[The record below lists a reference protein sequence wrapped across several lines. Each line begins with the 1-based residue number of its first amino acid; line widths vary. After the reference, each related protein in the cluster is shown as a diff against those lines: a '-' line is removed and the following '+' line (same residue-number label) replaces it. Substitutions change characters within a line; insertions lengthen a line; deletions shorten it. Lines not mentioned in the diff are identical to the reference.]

1 MCAFVEFLWRLSRWS
16 CFEGLAILD
25 LCFDWLHRG
34 RAGAP
39 GSPATSRP
47 AYNVGSD
54 MVSPTP
60 TAPPRSRVKADAR
73 NFWLRV
79 SDGLAINQ
87 LWSQFEKDARSSY
100 RLYSAGLKDLQAKP
114 SGLRHAWQIAKAL
127 FWAILEKLTPARRV
141 LLLVALILLFAP
153 SGGMTYTN
161 QAGHVEVFEF
171 DAKVFG
177 GLLLFLVLLLELA
190 DRVVMKRDLEIAKD
204 IQAWLLPGAPLQI
217 PGYQI
222 AYATRPANTVA
233 GDYYDVILRPGR
245 LPQQDRILLV
255 VADVAGKSI
264 PAAMLMATFQ
274 ASLRT
279 LSSSGIPLAD
289 LVTGVNHYSCSNSQ
303 GGVRFTT
310 AFFAELDPAT
320 GDVAYVNA
328 GHNVPMLRKSSGL
341 VERLEAGG
349 IPVGILAEAHY
360 QVGTARLEPG
370 DWLVI
375 FTDGVI
381 EAFNAQEE
389 EYSEPALLRLVD
401 RNSGA
406 APEAMLRSLFS
417 ELDRYVGNT
426 PHHDDIT
433 CLLMKRS

>member
-1 MCAFVEFLWRLSRWS
+1 MAF
-16 CFEGLAILD
+16 
-25 LCFDWLHRG
+25 
-34 RAGAP
+34 
-39 GSPATSRP
+39 PAHT
-47 AYNVGSD
+47 V
-54 MVSPTP
+54 
-60 TAPPRSRVKADAR
+60 PPRSRFKDEAR
-73 NFWLRV
+73 QFWHRV
-79 SDGLAINQ
+79 TEGLAVNQ

-100 RLYSAGLKDLQAKP
+100 RLYSAGLDNLQAEP
-114 SGLRHAWQIAKAL
+114 SRFRRAWQITKAM

-141 LLLVALILLFAP
+141 LVLLALILLFIP
-153 SGGMTYTN
+153 SGGFSYTN

-171 DAKVFG
+171 DLHVWG
-177 GLLLFLVLLLELA
+177 GLLLLLVLLLELA

-245 LPQQDRILLV
+245 KLSEDRILFA

-279 LSSSGIPLAD
+279 LSTSGVALAE
-289 LVTGVNHYSCSNSQ
+289 LVAGVNHYACSNSM

-328 GHNVPMLRKSSGL
+328 GHNVPILRKKSGL

-349 IPVGILAEAHY
+349 IPIGIFVESPY
-360 QVGTARLEPG
+360 QVGTTRLESG

-375 FTDGVI
+375 FTDGVV
-381 EAFNAQEE
+381 EAVNQKDE
-389 EYSEPALLRLVD
+389 EYGEPELIRLVD
-401 RNSGA
+401 RGSGS
-406 APEAMLRSLFS
+406 APAELLRSLLA
-417 ELDRYVGNT
+417 ELDRHVGNT
-426 PHHDDIT
+426 PQHDDIT
-433 CLLMKRS
+433 CMLLKRT

>member
-1 MCAFVEFLWRLSRWS
+1 MA
-16 CFEGLAILD
+16 
-25 LCFDWLHRG
+25 
-34 RAGAP
+34 
-39 GSPATSRP
+39 SPER
-47 AYNVGSD
+47 
-54 MVSPTP
+54 
-60 TAPPRSRVKADAR
+60 TAPQRPGFKDDAR
-73 NFWLRV
+73 NFWHRV
-79 SDGLAINQ
+79 SEGLALNQ

-100 RLYSAGLKDLQAKP
+100 RLYSAGLDDLQVEP
-114 SGLRHAWQIAKAL
+114 SRIRRGWEITKAL

-141 LLLVALILLFAP
+141 LLLAAL
-153 SGGMTYTN
+153 
-161 QAGHVEVFEF
+161 
-171 DAKVFG
+171 
-177 GLLLFLVLLLELA
+177 LLLFFPAGSSSYTDHAGHSEVHEFDLHVLGGVLMFVVLLLELA

-245 LPQQDRILLV
+245 EPSADRILFV

-279 LSSSGIPLAD
+279 LSSSGVALAE
-289 LVTGVNHYSCSNSQ
+289 LVAGVNRYACSNSQ

-320 GDVAYVNA
+320 GDVAYINA
-328 GHNVPMLRKSSGL
+328 GHNVPILRKTSGA

-349 IPVGILAEAHY
+349 IPIGIFAESPY
-360 QVGTARLEPG
+360 QVGTTRLQGG

-375 FTDGVI
+375 FTDGVV
-381 EAFNAQEE
+381 EAVNQKNE
-389 EYSEPALLRLVD
+389 EYGESELIRLVD
-401 RNSGA
+401 CGWGS
-406 APEAMLRSLFS
+406 APVELLRRLLA
-417 ELDRYVGNT
+417 ELDKYVGNT
-426 PHHDDIT
+426 AQHDDMT
-433 CLLMKRS
+433 CLLLKRT